1 MAKKKPSAKKVKKAA
16 NPPQRKARPSPP
28 KRVAKPVPHKK
39 VVKKPVVPS
48 KATKPVKP
56 ASKVVHDVHPPDP
69 PRPVTLESRIEA
81 VDRELVRLL
90 RDRLDLAS
98 EQLKGIRPSEAV
110 YQPQSDEAQWARL
123 AEMFGDSKVPQQALR
138 TVFRE
143 INSAARAR
151 IKVLRVA
158 YLGPA
163 FSFTHLAAIER
174 FGKSADLVP
183 VNTIASVFEEVNR
196 GHADY
201 GIVPIENSTDG
212 RIVDTLDMFTRLPLR
227 ICGEVQLAVHHNL
240 LSRSPRSEIAEVYS
254 KPQAMSQCRDWLAR
268 NMTHARLIDVTSTS
282 TAAQLAR
289 DKPGAAAIASRQA
302 AVQYDLNIIAERI
315 EDNTHNVTR
324 FAIIGEHPTK
334 PTSKD
339 RTALLL
345 QIPHTPG
352 SLSDALQAFKANRV
366 NLTWIESFPLRGPEA
381 GYLFFLDFEGHSDEP
396 RIKKTLEM
404 LQEKAVRMDVLGS
417 YPSSEPA
424 E

>member
-1 MAKKKPSAKKVKKAA
+1 MAKKKPAAKKVKKAPSSA
-16 NPPQRKARPSPP
+16 QRKA
-28 KRVAKPVPHKK
+28 AKPVKKRPAKAAPQKK
-39 VVKKPVVPS
+39 VVKKPAKQPAQKVAR
-48 KATKPVKP
+48 KAASPPPAAPPVEK
-56 ASKVVHDVHPPDP
+56 APPL
-69 PRPVTLESRIEA
+69 TLEAR
-81 VDRELVRLL
+81 VDVADKELIAKVRE
-90 RDRLDLAS
+90 RLDLAS
-98 EQLKGIRPSEAV
+98 EQLKGMRQSEAV
-110 YQPQSDEAQWARL
+110 YQPQSDEVQWARL
-123 AEMFGDSKVPQQALR
+123 GELNTDSKLPQTTLR
-138 TVFRE
+138 TIFRE

-151 IKVLRVA
+151 VKVLRVA

-227 ICGEVQLAVHHNL
+227 ICGEVQMAVHHNL
-240 LSRSPRSEIAEVYS
+240 LSRSPRSEIVEVYS

-302 AVQYDLNIIAERI
+302 AVQYDLQIIAERI

-324 FAIIGEHPTK
+324 FAVIGEHPTK
-334 PTSKD
+334 PTEKD

-352 SLSDALQAFKANRV
+352 SLSDALQAFKTNKV
-366 NLTWIESFPLRGPEA
+366 NLTWIESFPLRGPES
-381 GYLFFLDFEGHSDEP
+381 GYLFFLDFEGHSDEI
-396 RIKKTLEM
+396 RIKKTLAS

-417 YPSSEPA
+417 YPRSEPID
-424 E
+424 